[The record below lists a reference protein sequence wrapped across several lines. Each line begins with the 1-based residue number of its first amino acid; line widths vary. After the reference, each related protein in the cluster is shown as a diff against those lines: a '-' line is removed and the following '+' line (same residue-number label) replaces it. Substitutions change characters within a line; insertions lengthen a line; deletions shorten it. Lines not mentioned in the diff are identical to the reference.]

1 MMHLCQLLPKP
12 DISCPSV
19 SGRRECDLLE
29 VDGTAVIETAVETDA
44 QIATAVDTNIIVE
57 EVA

>member
-1 MMHLCQLLPKP
+1 
-12 DISCPSV
+12 V
-19 SGRRECDLLE
+19 TGRGECNFLE
-29 VDGTAVIETAVETDA
+29 VDGTALVETAVEADA